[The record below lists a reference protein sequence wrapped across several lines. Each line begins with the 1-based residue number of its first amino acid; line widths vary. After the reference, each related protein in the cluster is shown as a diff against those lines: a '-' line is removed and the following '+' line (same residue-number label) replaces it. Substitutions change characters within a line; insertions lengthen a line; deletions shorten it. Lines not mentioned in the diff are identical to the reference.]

1 MEWIKLIQGLG
12 LGPVLTSIIIL
23 LGLLYWKFK
32 EPIDSV
38 VKKIINK
45 KLGPDE
51 QITNLKSHDIFNTF
65 NRVKQ
70 DIKVI
75 RFYSDGEFDLSKTRM
90 CQDFTNFKCDV
101 CTVHFSKLI
110 DETNEKMN
118 SDELKAKVLT
128 ALTTMHDEYIF
139 ATRNKWLDKGIPK
152 NDVEYVIELFE
163 RFRNPVIQ
171 SFFRRTDAIF
181 SSTYH
186 YTNFD
191 KLLAC
196 LDVFSVAVD
205 LLPKDLQETFE
216 TVNGKFKDIKY

>member
-1 MEWIKLIQGLG
+1 MDWIKLIQGLG
-12 LGPVLTSIIIL
+12 LGPILTSIIIL

-38 VKKIINK
+38 IKKLINR

-51 QITNLKSHDIFNTF
+51 KIQNLKSHDIFNTF

-70 DIKVI
+70 DTKVI
-75 RFYSDGEFDLSKTRM
+75 KFYSDGQFDLAKTRM
-90 CQDFTNFKCDV
+90 CQDFANFKVDICKKNF
-101 CTVHFSKLI
+101 TELI
-110 DETNEKMN
+110 ERSNEEQ
-118 SDELKAKVLT
+118 SPEELKADILSS
-128 ALTTMHDEYIF
+128 LTTMHDEYIL
-139 ATRNKWLDKGIPK
+139 AIRNKWLDRKIKPE
-152 NDVEYVIELFE
+152 DVEYVIELFE

-186 YTNFD
+186 FTNFD

-196 LDVFSVAVD
+196 LDVFSVAID
-205 LLPKDLQETFE
+205 LLPRDLQETFE
-216 TVNGKFKDIKY
+216 TANGKFKNINY